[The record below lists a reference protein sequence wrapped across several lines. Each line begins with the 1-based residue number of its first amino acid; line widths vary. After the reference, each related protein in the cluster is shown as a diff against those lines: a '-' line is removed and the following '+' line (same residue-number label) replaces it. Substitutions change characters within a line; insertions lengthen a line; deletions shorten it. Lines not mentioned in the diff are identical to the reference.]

1 MLWMKLDHIFPFPG
15 YQVRTVRA
23 EEDTTKPLR
32 IYLIRLDTK
41 PCLCYH
47 CGTLM
52 TQVRSHGRQ
61 QVEDLPVMGRKT
73 FVHFRRLK
81 CRCPHCKK
89 TRYEHVEFL
98 IKYTKK
104 ITKRFAFFINKLS
117 EFSPVT
123 MIAEAVQIPTT
134 SLWRHDLEILEA
146 KFKQYEIPWDL
157 VQKYRSGKVSRQ
169 DFRSL
174 INWATPV
181 VPPVIQ

>member
-1 MLWMKLDHIFPFPG
+1 
-15 YQVRTVRA
+15 
-23 EEDTTKPLR
+23 
-32 IYLIRLDTK
+32 
-41 PCLCYH
+41 
-47 CGTLM
+47 M